1 MREKTKNKG
10 RRMESFSMGR
20 GIPTFTVEEEIRI
33 DLNKQGKV
41 EEGTPVSQ
49 SGKPG
54 DLMREREPEVEGEHQ
69 GRGDEDALEAQ
80 LRLDLPLAVW
90 FCSAAFRSQGRGLEK
105 ADWVRKSDTVH

>member
-54 DLMREREPEVEGEHQ
+54 DLMREREPEVEGST
-69 GRGDEDALEAQ
+69 RGGVMKMHW
-80 LRLDLPLAVW
+80 RH
-90 FCSAAFRSQGRGLEK
+90 S
-105 ADWVRKSDTVH
+105 